1 MPKHRVL
8 MEFAAMPGSAST
20 AGSDSGWTESFYDG
34 TDSTDE
40 VADTNARNLVYHR
53 RGCLTSGWRVSA
65 IRLSRLDNANNLL
78 RKGRLI
84 QLAPGQ
90 GQGLAGLAVPVP
102 DEQPWDAINL
112 SIATVGG
119 SRRAY
124 LMRGIGVGV
133 VGASGIYLAPP
144 AFVADSANY
153 ASALAGTL
161 VAGDWANRLTT
172 AFSLRTRATPAVT
185 SISGVF
191 TAPVANVNLITDQTK
206 PMIRV
211 PANTVQAGMQVSIVG
226 VVDMPGM
233 NGQWKVTGVAADP
246 LNATFAYAVL
256 AQRRRVQ
263 IKSPYTQGGQVT
275 YWLWALDPITG
286 FTIGNGASRKTG
298 RPPQQRR
305 GRRSSRRS

>member
-1 MPKHRVL
+1 MARHRMM
-8 MEFAAMPGSAST
+8 MEFAAMPGVTST
-20 AGSDSGWTESFYDG
+20 AGSDSGWTEAFYDG
-34 TDSTDE
+34 TDSTDD
-40 VADTNARNLVYHR
+40 VADTNARNLAYHR
-53 RGCLTSGWRVSA
+53 RGCLTSGWRITA

-112 SIATVGG
+112 AISTVGG

-161 VAGDWANRLTT
+161 VAGDWASRLTT
-172 AFSLRTRATPAVT
+172 AFSLRTRSAPQVT

-191 TAPVANVNLITDQTK
+191 TAPVANVNLIIDQTK
-206 PMIRV
+206 PAIRTPNNTIV
-211 PANTVQAGMQVSIVG
+211 AGNTVSLIGI
-226 VVDMPGM
+226 VDMPGM
-233 NGQWKVTGVAADP
+233 NGQWKVTAIAPDP
-246 LNATFAYAVL
+246 LNANFQYAVL
-256 AQRRRVQ
+256 APRRRVQ
-263 IKSPYTQGGQVT
+263 IKSAYTQGGQAT
-275 YWLWALDPITG
+275 YWSWTLDPITG
-286 FTIGNGASRKTG
+286 FTIGNGASRRTG

-305 GRRSSRRS
+305 GRRSARRS